1 MKVYITYDRYERDE
15 WYNIFHVSTDKEESI
30 KHCKEVDLPDFISY
44 GPDDCHSFQ
53 IQEVEMTP
61 EEYEQF
67 MSWVEDENH
76 TLDNYGDESSDLFKK
91 MYEYFD
97 RLGDPKFQS
106 EIILSTD
113 GCSDNVDIIHYY
125 GRKKGLDTSDD
136 DIYYDIEEELFN
148 NEELYEKV
156 LKDYINDT
164 Y

>member
-1 MKVYITYDRYERDE
+1 MRVYITYDRYERDE
-15 WYNIFHVSTDKEESI
+15 WYNIYHLSTDREESI

-67 MSWVEDENH
+67 KSWVDDDSQSLE
-76 TLDNYGDESSDLFKK
+76 NYGDKSSDLFKK

-97 RLGDPKFQS
+97 RTGDPKFRS

-113 GCSDNVDIIHYY
+113 GCTDNVDIVHYY
-125 GRKKGLDTSDD
+125 GKQKGLNTKDD
-136 DIYYDIEEELFN
+136 DIYYDLEEELFN
-148 NEELYEKV
+148 DEELYNKI